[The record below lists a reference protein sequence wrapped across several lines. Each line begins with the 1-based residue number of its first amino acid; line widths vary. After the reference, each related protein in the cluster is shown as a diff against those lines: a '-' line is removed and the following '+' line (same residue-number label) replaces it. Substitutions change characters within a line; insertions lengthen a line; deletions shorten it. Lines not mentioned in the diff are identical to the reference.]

1 MMRSP
6 SSASATSTSRS
17 LGDGMTSASTGF
29 VAMRV
34 HQRRAAGELG
44 ELAHER
50 ARAVRDD
57 RLVAPEHV
65 VLGDRDLAA
74 QDDEHARA
82 DLAGRDQS
90 SPAP

>member
-17 LGDGMTSASTGF
+17 LGDGMTIASTAF
-29 VAMRV
+29 VAHGV
-34 HQRRAAGELG
+34 HQRGAARELG

-50 ARAVRDD
+50 ARPMRDD
-57 RLVAPEHV
+57 RLVAAERV

-74 QDDEHARA
+74 EDDEHAR
-82 DLAGRDQS
+82 S
-90 SPAP
+90 